1 MLFTVF
7 ILLIAAGVA
16 SPYIVTV
23 YKRHRILKKLSALA
37 RKSGFR
43 VRKLHRFVCFSPNRA
58 PKYDLLFE
66 DKNKAYAVK
75 LWSAVRSDSTLY
87 IRADGTVT
95 ERREIPAV
103 MDNDTAKDD
112 SVSTKPR
119 RVPVTRNNFKVRK
132 GKSVETVLLYYPPNK
147 QIILCASNERRQL
160 GSGDSVMGKVIC
172 SPARFAKMLT
182 ENAQSYSREIIAK
195 NEKN

>member
-1 MLFTVF
+1 MLFTVL

-43 VRKLHRFVCFSPNRA
+43 VRKLHRFVCFSFNRA

-75 LWSAVRSDSTLY
+75 LWSAVRSEATLY

-103 MDNDTAKDD
+103 MDNDKIRED
-112 SVSTKPR
+112 SVSTRPH
-119 RVPVTRNNFKVRK
+119 RVPITKNNFKVRK
-132 GKSVETVLLYYPPNK
+132 GKSVEGVLLYYPPNK
-147 QIILCASNERRQL
+147 QMVLCAQNARRQL
-160 GSGDSVMGKVIC
+160 GSGDSVMGKVVC

-182 ENAQSYSREIIAK
+182 ESAEAHSRDLIVK
-195 NEKN
+195 N